1 MTNTITTLRTL
12 ADAVYGENKYG
23 IKTVYAHEL
32 DRSINPATSRKL
44 YSLTGESYKPIKDV
58 CDLLRKAL
66 KMQAKEIPAP
76 GVLGKGDTQMSN
88 TEIKTSLRRYL
99 DHIYTDYTAWMNR
112 GKFGKIETK
121 ERMIADFVESLSFK
135 MGSKY
140 VKVVQKG
147 AVHSFIVNTQDDPKF
162 AFGDILKAASYSAPA
177 RNFARG
183 NIFDETYSA
192 SWTGA

>member
-1 MTNTITTLRTL
+1 M
-12 ADAVYGENKYG
+12 
-23 IKTVYAHEL
+23 
-32 DRSINPATSRKL
+32 RKQ
-44 YSLTGESYKPIKDV
+44 TE
-58 CDLLRKAL
+58 
-66 KMQAKEIPAP
+66 
-76 GVLGKGDTQMSN
+76 TQMSN

>member
-12 ADAVYGENKYG
+12 ADAVYGENKYC

-99 DHIYTDYTAWMNR
+99 DHIYTDYTAWMSR
-112 GKFGKIETK
+112 GPANS
-121 ERMIADFVESLSFK
+121 ERRDIMIADFVESLSFK